1 MDEEEFDERASLA
14 LGKLELALRDEA
26 ELEVDLAGG
35 ILTIEF
41 EDGAKYII
49 NSHAAARQ
57 IWLSA
62 NFGASHFGWTGT
74 DWRDTKSAVE
84 LFAEVG
90 RLVTEKLAGQG
101 G

>member
-1 MDEEEFDERASLA
+1 MMDEGEFDERASLA
-14 LGKLELALRDEA
+14 LGKLEQALRDEA

-41 EDGAKYII
+41 ADSAKYII

-62 NFGASHFGWTGT
+62 NFGAAHFGWDGKE
-74 DWRDTKSAVE
+74 WRDTRSGVE

-90 RLVTEKLAGQG
+90 RLVTEKLSS
-101 G
+101 